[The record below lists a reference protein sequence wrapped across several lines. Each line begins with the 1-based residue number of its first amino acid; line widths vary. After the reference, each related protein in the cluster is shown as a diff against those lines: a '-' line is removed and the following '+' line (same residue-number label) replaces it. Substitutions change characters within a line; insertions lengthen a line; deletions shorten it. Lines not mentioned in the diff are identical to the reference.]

1 MEKDLRSSRPVGT
14 REEKESQ
21 RLESSL
27 RDSSPNHTA
36 QQPRCIFLDQLPQR
50 PRIDIHVS
58 LSQQLPISFDPVYV
72 EGRVCVEVAIPQSI
86 ERFER
91 LSELDFSHSAR
102 VGVFGVNEVIPTP
115 P

>member
-1 MEKDLRSSRPVGT
+1 V
-14 REEKESQ
+14 
-21 RLESSL
+21 
-27 RDSSPNHTA
+27 
-36 QQPRCIFLDQLPQR
+36 DQLPQR
-50 PRIDIHVS
+50 ARIDFHVF
-58 LSQQLPISFDPVYV
+58 LSGQLPNSTGPVSV
-72 EGRVCVEVAIPQSI
+72 EGRVCVEEAVPQSI